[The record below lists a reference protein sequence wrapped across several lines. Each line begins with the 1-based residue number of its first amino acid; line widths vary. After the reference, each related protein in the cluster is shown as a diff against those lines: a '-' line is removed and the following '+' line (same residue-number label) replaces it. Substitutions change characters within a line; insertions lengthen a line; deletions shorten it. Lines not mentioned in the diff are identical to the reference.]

1 MKAKLIFIIPKHGLK
16 VIDPMTRKPIDS
28 NGQYVEKNVYWQ
40 RRIKCGDV
48 VQYSPDEIR
57 EVKTEPK
64 FEEKEEQQ
72 IDNVGGD
79 E

>member
-28 NGQYVEKNVYWQ
+28 NGQYVEKTVYWQ
-40 RRIKCGDV
+40 RRIKDGDV
-48 VQYSPDEIR
+48 VQYGPDELR
-57 EVKTEPK
+57 DVKPESKIET
-64 FEEKEEQQ
+64 KEEQQ
-72 IDNVGGD
+72 IENVGGD